1 MNRATII
8 DRLVSAG
15 VEAKETVKLSKEIM
29 VERASFFEKLIKA
42 QAEMEKVFKDQKGPK
57 GAYAAVDQFVEK
69 TGEAMQKAGLAMF
82 CTSAQDVIK
91 TFTDPN
97 GIEQTRANWEIEI
110 LVGDAKTG
118 YQQQISWSIP
128 IGKEQ
133 VVGASDSYALK
144 YAARGVMFAERAKDD
159 PDRRRDIDRVGSQ
172 GQQPAPK
179 APSMP
184 KNNMVKKPTKRA
196 TQSKVAEARERLKKC
211 SDELGAKK
219 AREIMEAAGFK
230 APKGV
235 KELCQVADL
244 LEARIVFNRLC
255 VRSEETLG
263 KESTIKLLEG
273 CDDLANIVTL
283 QTGIETLVTA
293 LDKGASNE

>member
-1 MNRATII
+1 
-8 DRLVSAG
+8 
-15 VEAKETVKLSKEIM
+15 
-29 VERASFFEKLIKA
+29 
-42 QAEMEKVFKDQKGPK
+42 
-57 GAYAAVDQFVEK
+57 
-69 TGEAMQKAGLAMF
+69 
-82 CTSAQDVIK
+82 
-91 TFTDPN
+91 
-97 GIEQTRANWEIEI
+97 
-110 LVGDAKTG
+110 
-118 YQQQISWSIP
+118 
-128 IGKEQ
+128 
-133 VVGASDSYALK
+133 
-144 YAARGVMFAERAKDD
+144 MFAERAKDD